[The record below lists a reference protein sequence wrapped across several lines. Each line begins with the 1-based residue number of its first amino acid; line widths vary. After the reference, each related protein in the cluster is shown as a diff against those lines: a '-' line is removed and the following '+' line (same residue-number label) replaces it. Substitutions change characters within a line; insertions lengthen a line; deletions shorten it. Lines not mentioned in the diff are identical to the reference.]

1 MNTILW
7 QRKAKMAK
15 DIYKSGFVAIIA
27 RPNVGKSTLLNKIV
41 GQKIAITT
49 PVAQTTRK
57 NIKGFFSDENSQIIF
72 IDTPGIHKPL
82 NRLGEALSEQSQ
94 SVLGDVDLILFLVDA
109 KDEAGRGDKWIVDN
123 YLKDIKTPIL
133 LVLNKVDLIKDL
145 AKRELNTFSYKKL
158 FETNVPDTIKISAKT
173 GRNVDDLI
181 KKIKEYL
188 PEGAPLYDEDE
199 VTDQSMREI
208 ASEVIREK
216 IIFSTK
222 DEIPHSVA
230 VLIENYQED
239 EKIDRINAKI
249 IVSNDSQKKI
259 LIGKSGSMLKKIG
272 TSARI
277 ELEKILDK
285 KVFLELFV
293 KVQKNWQKDDA
304 FIKSLGLDV
313 K

>member
-1 MNTILW
+1 MTEI
-7 QRKAKMAK
+7 KT
-15 DIYKSGFVAIIA
+15 GFVAIIA
-27 RPNVGKSTLLNKIV
+27 RPNVGKSTLLNRLI

-57 NIKGFFSDENSQIIF
+57 NIKGIYSDNDSQIIF

-82 NRLGEALSEQSQ
+82 NKLGEALSEQSK
-94 SVLGDVDLILFLVDA
+94 SVLDDVDLILFLVDA
-109 KDEAGRGDKWIVDN
+109 QDEAGRGDKWIVEN
-123 YLKDIKTPIL
+123 YLKDTKTPIL

-145 AKRELNTFSYKKL
+145 AKREFNTYSYKSL
-158 FETNVPDTIKISAKT
+158 FNMQPDTLKVSAKT
-173 GRNVDDLI
+173 GRNIDDLL
-181 KKIKEYL
+181 KKIKSYL
-188 PEGAPLYDEDE
+188 PLGQKLYGEDE
-199 VTDQSMREI
+199 VTDQNMREI
-208 ASEVIREK
+208 ASEIIREK

-230 VLIENYQED
+230 VIIENYKEED
-239 EKIDRINAKI
+239 NIDKISAQI

-259 LIGKSGSMLKKIG
+259 LIGKGGSMLKKIG
-272 TSARI
+272 TNARL
-277 ELEKILDK
+277 ELEKIVEK

-293 KVQKNWQKDDA
+293 KVVKNWQKDDN

>member
-1 MNTILW
+1 MILW
-7 QRKAKMAK
+7 QRKAKMTQK
-15 DIYKSGFVAIIA
+15 KYKSGFCAIIA
-27 RPNVGKSTLLNKIV
+27 RPNVGKSTLLNNIV

-57 NIKGFFSDENSQIIF
+57 NIKGFFSDDEAQIVF

-82 NRLGEALSEQSQ
+82 NKLGEALSEQTK
-94 SVLGDVDLILFLVDA
+94 SVLDEVDLILFLVDSTQ
-109 KDEAGRGDKWIVDN
+109 EAGRGDNWIVEN
-123 YLKDIKTPIL
+123 YLKNTKTPIM

-158 FETNVPDTIKISAKT
+158 FENNLETVKISAKT

-181 KKIKEYL
+181 AKIKEYM
-188 PEGAPLYDEDE
+188 PLGEKMYDEDE

-208 ASEVIREK
+208 TSEIIREK
-216 IIFSTK
+216 IIFSTR

-230 VLIENYQED
+230 VIVENYKE
-239 EKIDRINAKI
+239 EETIDRISAKI
-249 IVSNDSQKKI
+249 VVSNDSQKKI
-259 LIGKSGSMLKKIG
+259 LIGKGGSMLKKIG
-272 TSARI
+272 TRARI
-277 ELEKILDK
+277 ELEKILEK

-304 FIKSLGLDV
+304 FIKSLGLDI